1 MDYTASGPIFHP
13 GSHRQLVSDKKI
25 RAAILA
31 SAALAGGC
39 FTVGP
44 DYERPDIVV
53 ADEWHQAIVANLRSE
68 ETTARWWLELGDPTL
83 NALIGRAQGG
93 SLSLEAAVA
102 RVEEAGRLL
111 EVAAGDR
118 YPDVNATGGL
128 RRSRSTLAVLPGIE
142 PVDEFSELNLGASWE
157 LDFWGRVRRSVESAQ
172 ASYEA
177 SVEAYRDVLVILNAE
192 VAGGYV
198 FLRTLQERL
207 RLAEENVERQRET
220 LRLVEA
226 RNRAELAP
234 ELEVQQAR
242 LNLATTEAAIPALR
256 TAVQQTINNLS
267 TLLGEQPGPLTAE
280 LMRPQPIPRP
290 PESLAAGIPADAIR
304 NRPDVRRAE
313 RALAA
318 RTARIGIAT
327 SALYP
332 NFTLD
337 GAFGYSAVGGGL
349 IDDDNEIWS
358 IGPAFLW
365 NLFDGGRVRGAIA
378 VEEART
384 RQALVAYE
392 ASVLEALRDAENSLV
407 AVANELDRLAA
418 LRRSVEAA
426 SASAELVRTLYRSG
440 LTDFQN
446 VLDTERALFNQ
457 QDLAARSQG
466 EVVQNVISVYRAI
479 GGGWSAATPVPGTE
493 DAP

>member
-1 MDYTASGPIFHP
+1 MVAIRRRTAT
-13 GSHRQLVSDKKI
+13 L
-25 RAAILA
+25 LA
-31 SAALAGGC
+31 GAVFAGGC
-39 FTVGP
+39 ITVGP
-44 DYERPDIVV
+44 DYEPPEIVV
-53 ADEWHQAIVANLRSE
+53 ADQWHQALVANLSSE
-68 ETTARWWLELGDPTL
+68 ETTARWWLELEDPLLTGL
-83 NALIGRAQGG
+83 VERAQRG
-93 SLSLEAAVA
+93 SLGLEAAVA
-102 RVEEAGRLL
+102 RVEEARRLL
-111 EVAAGDR
+111 DVVAGNR
-118 YPDVNATGGL
+118 VPDVNLTGGV
-128 RRSRSTLAVLPGIE
+128 RRSRSTLAVLPGID
-142 PVDEFSELNLGASWE
+142 PVDDFSELSVGASWE

-172 ASYEA
+172 ATYEA

-242 LNLATTEAAIPALR
+242 LNLATTEAAIPALK

-267 TLLGEQPGPLTAE
+267 TLVGEQPGALAAE
-280 LMRPQPIPRP
+280 LVLPRPIPRP

-318 RTARIGIAT
+318 QTARIGVAT

-332 NFTLD
+332 NFSLE
-337 GAFGYSAVGGGL
+337 GAFGYSAVGRAL
-349 IDDDNEIWS
+349 LDDDNETWS
-358 IGPAFLW
+358 IGPVFLW
-365 NLFDGGRVRGAIA
+365 NLFDGGRVRGSIA

-384 RQALVAYE
+384 RQALAAYE
-392 ASVLEALRDAENSLV
+392 ASVLEALRDTENSLV
-407 AVANELDRLAA
+407 AVANELERLAA
-418 LRRSVEAA
+418 LRRSVDAA
-426 SASAELVRTLYRSG
+426 SRSAELVRTLYRSG